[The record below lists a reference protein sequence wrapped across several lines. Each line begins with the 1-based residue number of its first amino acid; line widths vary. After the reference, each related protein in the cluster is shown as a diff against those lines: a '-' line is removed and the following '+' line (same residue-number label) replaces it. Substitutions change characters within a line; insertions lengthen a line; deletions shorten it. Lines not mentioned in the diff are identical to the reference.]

1 RECIADRVRRL
12 ILDRILNGVYPPGF
26 RLVEMQIARELD
38 VSQAPVREALR
49 ELEAAHIVETRPL
62 RGTRARV
69 VRPRELAEAYQVR
82 AVREEHAAR
91 LVAQHL
97 SGRSGELRAAA
108 QGAAEAARRRDPEGY
123 LRHNLAF
130 HRAIVEASGN
140 QVLERLWK
148 SIGLALGA
156 HVRAEGGEGVMAA
169 AAREHH
175 RIVERLARGDGRAAG
190 RLLRAHAE
198 AFAAHGA
205 ARPGKPA
212 PERSSG
218 EESVRDTCSLR
229 GHRDDSSQGQWKRT
243 IVRRRS
249 ANAAA

>member
-1 RECIADRVRRL
+1 MESNPRAAADSLPRQLISRECIADRVRRL

-49 ELEAAHIVETRPL
+49 ELEAAHIVETRPW
-62 RGTRARV
+62 RGTR
-69 VRPRELAEAYQVR
+69 VREVSPRELAESYQVR
-82 AVREEHAAR
+82 AVLEELAAR
-91 LVAQHL
+91 LGAKHI
-97 SGRSGELRAAA
+97 RERIGELRAAA
-108 QGAAEAARRRDPEGY
+108 QGAAEAARRRDPDAY

-156 HVRAEGGEGVMAA
+156 HVRAEGSESVMAA

-175 RIVERLARGDGRAAG
+175 RIVESLARGDGRGAG
-190 RLLRAHAE
+190 RLLRSHAE

-205 ARPGKPA
+205 ARPDKPA
-212 PERSSG
+212 PEGLSG
-218 EESVRDTCSLR
+218 EESARET
-229 GHRDDSSQGQWKRT
+229 
-243 IVRRRS
+243 
-249 ANAAA
+249 